1 MPPQMISF
9 VSREDRARRLLA
21 VVGRAA
27 LDEDRDALGVDLGAA
42 VLLGDELGLVDDL
55 LDLLLGELASSP
67 PSSWAEA
74 CGAKARSPTASR
86 PLASIARVRN
96 RTVSLL
102 SPR

>member
-9 VSREDRARRLLA
+9 VSGRIGLGASWQSSA
-21 VVGRAA
+21 RAA
-27 LDEDRDALGVDLGAA
+27 LDEDLDAVRVDLGAA

-55 LDLLLGELASSP
+55 VDLLLGELLLS
-67 PSSWAEA
+67 PSSCAEA

>member
-1 MPPQMISF
+1 MPPQMISL
-9 VSREDRARRLLA
+9 VS
-21 VVGRAA
+21 GRI
-27 LDEDRDALGVDLGAA
+27 GLGASWQSSA
-42 VLLGDELGLVDDL
+42 EPPSMRIATQWASNSVPPFCSAMSSASCLISSICSSVNS
-55 LDLLLGELASSP
+55 SSP

-96 RTVSLL
+96 RTVGLL